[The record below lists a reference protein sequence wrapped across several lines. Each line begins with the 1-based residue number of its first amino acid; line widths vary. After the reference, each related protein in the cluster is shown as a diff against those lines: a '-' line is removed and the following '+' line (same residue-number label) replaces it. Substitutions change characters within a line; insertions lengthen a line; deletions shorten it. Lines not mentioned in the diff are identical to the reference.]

1 MERKKLWRKLFI
13 FLFIYFTCF
22 SYTYAS
28 IDNWTKILEL
38 KNSLHGLP
46 TQKNNAFVYFWILAN
61 FTKTGKSKVYYKQA
75 DCEKMVYRILLT
87 EFNDKYMAKD
97 YTGITIVDDREY
109 WIDAKDDEMK
119 MLDSVCSQQIN
130 VNNILKILP

>member
-28 IDNWTKILEL
+28 IDNWTKILQL
-38 KNSLHGLP
+38 KNEKTTIYVNLTNVRS
-46 TQKNNAFVYFWILAN
+46 NNAFVYFWVLAN
-61 FTKTGKSKVYYKQA
+61 FTKTGKSKVYFKQA

-87 EFNDKYMAKD
+87 EFNDTYMAKD

-119 MLDSVCSQQIN
+119 MLDSVCSQ
-130 VNNILKILP
+130 